1 MPHFYSILQN
11 LTEILGDGRFLCEF
25 FVALLVIF
33 VSRLFQ
39 IRSGGKVSS
48 QYAPVEM
55 RDSSP
60 QPIYLAHKEWKGGSD
75 VQRPF
80 ANTNLWSWP
89 TLGYL
94 RGIHIHSVEIA
105 SPLSTS
111 P

>member
-60 QPIYLAHKEWKGGSD
+60 QPIYLAHKEWKGRIRCAEAVCQHKPSESAHPRISEG
-75 VQRPF
+75 
-80 ANTNLWSWP
+80 NTYS
-89 TLGYL
+89 
-94 RGIHIHSVEIA
+94 
-105 SPLSTS
+105 
-111 P
+111 

>member
-1 MPHFYSILQN
+1 MSHFYSILQN

-60 QPIYLAHKEWKGGSD
+60 QPIYLAHKEWRIRCAEAVCQHKPSEPAHPRISEG
-75 VQRPF
+75 
-80 ANTNLWSWP
+80 NTYS
-89 TLGYL
+89 
-94 RGIHIHSVEIA
+94 
-105 SPLSTS
+105 
-111 P
+111 